1 MGAEKIQAEVKTVG
15 SKVLKYEDVP
25 KYRRNWCAILMFLI
39 FPPGFLYVILSG
51 DVYYERKGE
60 LKTYS
65 KLAKIFL
72 AIWSCGYMLKAIL
85 K

>member
-1 MGAEKIQAEVKTVG
+1 MGAEKIQFEAKATE
-15 SKVLKYEDVP
+15 SKVLSYEDVP
-25 KYRRNWCAILMFLI
+25 KYRRNWCAILMFFV

-65 KLAKIFL
+65 KWAKIVL
-72 AIWSCGYMLKAIL
+72 GIWSCGYMLRAIL